1 MSEDIQGKTDKELI
15 MNSFIRIISTF
26 ICLVLCCSCSWFGS
40 GSGKSERWREK
51 AVELNIKG
59 DPQLNLYQNGSH
71 TLYLCTCQL
80 KDPNAF
86 NQLIDERG
94 GMEKLLSECS
104 RFDGSVAYSK
114 RYVVQPGQLL
124 NDLQDHAEGARYM
137 GIVAGYYNMKK
148 ENVVRLVP
156 ISKSISMTIELG
168 PRGIH
173 DIREE

>member
-15 MNSFIRIISTF
+15 MNSFIRIISSF
-26 ICLVLCCSCSWFGS
+26 ICVGLCCSCSTVGS
-40 GSGKSERWREK
+40 GAGKTESWREK

-94 GMEKLLSECS
+94 GMEKLLSECN

-124 NDLQDHAEGARYM
+124 NDFQDHAEGARYM
-137 GIVAGYYNMKK
+137 GIVAGYFSMKK

-156 ISKSISMTIELG
+156 ISKSVSMTIELG